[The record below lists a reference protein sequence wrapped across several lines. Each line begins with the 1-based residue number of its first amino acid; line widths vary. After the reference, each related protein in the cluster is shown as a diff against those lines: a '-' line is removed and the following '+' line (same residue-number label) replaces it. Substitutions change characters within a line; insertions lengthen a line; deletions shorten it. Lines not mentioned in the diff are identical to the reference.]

1 MDLAENSKSKRL
13 LNLMNNGVSFCIP
26 AYNNPEYLKKSIE
39 SILSQGFRP
48 IEIIVVDDNS
58 PNDLTGLIEDFQ
70 ENSDVDVRWIFRRNE
85 TNLGPYWNMKV
96 GIEIA
101 TNPYL
106 VMMPHDDWFIDND
119 FINSAIEIMATND
132 SVHVVLANSQ
142 LENSD
147 LTYFNSVSSDD
158 WMFVDGVEFLTSN
171 LYFDLHPA
179 YSAVVFDRE
188 ELFRLGFLDF
198 WLTPKKSKQ
207 SEVIPDEG
215 FISLA
220 LLASQGRVAI
230 SGKVV
235 SIRGNPANS
244 YSKSQEWG
252 EKSGVGVF
260 YPNYRLYRYFR
271 KEGDL
276 RLAIFYLRLCVSYY
290 PIYTL
295 KIRYLRAMERK
306 EVAAVLLLANLCCS
320 TMRRMRLSLKYRAGK
335 FRSTDGLSSKWN
347 MLN

>member
-1 MDLAENSKSKRL
+1 MNPAENTNKGRL
-13 LNLMNNGVSFCIP
+13 LNLKNNGVSFCIP
-26 AYNNPEYLKKSIE
+26 AYNNPKYLKKSIE
-39 SILSQGFRP
+39 SILSQDFRP

-70 ENSDVDVRWIFRRNE
+70 DNSDADVRWIFRRNE
-85 TNLGPYWNMKV
+85 SNLGPYWNIKIC
-96 GIEIA
+96 IEIA
-101 TNPYL
+101 TFPYL
-106 VMMPHDDWFIDND
+106 VMMPHDDWFIDNE
-119 FINSAIEIMATND
+119 FIGSAINTMAAND

-142 LENSD
+142 IENSD
-147 LTYFNSVSSDD
+147 LTNFSSTNSDT
-158 WMFVDGVEFLTSN
+158 WTFIGGVDFLISN

-179 YSAVVFDRE
+179 YSAIVFDRE

-198 WLTPKKSKQ
+198 WLTPKQSKQ
-207 SEVIPDEG
+207 SEIIPDEG

-244 YSKSQEWG
+244 YSKSREWS

-260 YPNYRLYRYFR
+260 YPNYKLYRYFR
-271 KEGDL
+271 KDKNS
-276 RLAIFYLRLCVSYY
+276 RLANFYLRLCVTYC
-290 PIYTL
+290 PIAEV
-295 KIRYLRAMERK
+295 KIRYLVAMERK
-306 EVAAVLLLANLCCS
+306 GVAAVLLFANLCYS

-335 FRSTDGLSSKWN
+335 LRSTFGLSTKWN
-347 MLN
+347 MLD